1 MVYTLMQ
8 GAQGYN
14 HKLHYSLYGGV
25 EYLPERVKFALKEL
39 LPLTAI
45 PAVAIAL
52 LVAIVNFHVPILSP
66 ATAGGDTE
74 SASGSQAR
82 SVVLSAKQTT
92 SNSKNDSSASSSTSA
107 GRSGTATIS
116 TLSPSAT
123 LTPLGN
129 DNGQGI
135 VVGGMG
141 SGGGSTVPAPVETPP
156 PTTTTVPVDTPLVQ
170 GDATV
175 NTQQPQ
181 AGVDVVAPLAG
192 ASVGASVG
200 L

>member
-1 MVYTLMQ
+1 MVYTLVQ

-39 LPLTAI
+39 LPLAAI

-52 LVAIVNFHVPILSP
+52 LVAIVNFHVPVLSP
-66 ATAGGDTE
+66 ATAGSDGIGT
-74 SASGSQAR
+74 SGSQVH
-82 SVVLSAKQTT
+82 SLVLSANQTG
-92 SNSKNDSSASSSTSA
+92 SST
-107 GRSGTATIS
+107 GS
-116 TLSPSAT
+116 TSPSTAFVSSLAGPT
-123 LTPLGN
+123 SSTASTINPVTSLTPLGN

-135 VVGGMG
+135 VGGDTLPG
-141 SGGGSTVPAPVETPP
+141 PVESPA

-170 GDATV
+170 ADATV
-175 NTQQPQ
+175 STQQPQ
-181 AGVDVVAPLAG
+181 AGVDVIVPLT
-192 ASVGASVG
+192 STTVNASVG